1 MSEQSHIYVEE
12 HGDVAVVRFEDRK
25 IIDELVIQELGSE
38 LMALVD
44 EQNRMKIV
52 LNFENVE
59 FLSSAAL
66 GKLILLDKRAK
77 EAGGLVKL
85 CEIRNEIYT
94 AFKITKLN
102 ESFDIQATE
111 HDAVDSFAE

>member
-1 MSEQSHIYVEE
+1 MVSSNAKPKQANKGILGMSEQSHIYVEE

-77 EAGGLVKL
+77 EAGP
-85 CEIRNEIYT
+85 
-94 AFKITKLN
+94 
-102 ESFDIQATE
+102 S
-111 HDAVDSFAE
+111 AVSSGSRKRAAGVGRAA

>member
-1 MSEQSHIYVEE
+1 MSEQSHIHVED
-12 HGDVAVVRFEDRK
+12 HDDVAVVRFEDRK

-44 EQNRMKIV
+44 EQKRMKIV

-77 EAGGLVKL
+77 EAGGQVKL

-102 ESFDIQATE
+102 ERFDIQTTE
-111 HDAVDSFAE
+111 YDAVSSFGG